1 MMAGKLGLGPSTL
14 LDKEETLNYIPN
26 VNKKGLRGGVI
37 YHDGQFDDARMAI
50 SLMLT
55 ANQEGATLLNYA
67 DVLSLTKEKDI
78 INGLK
83 FRDQLSGNQIHI
95 NAKVV
100 VNATGVFSDRLIAL
114 DQP

>member
-1 MMAGKLGLGPSTL
+1 MFFWL
-14 LDKEETLNYIPN
+14 I
-26 VNKKGLRGGVI
+26 
-37 YHDGQFDDARMAI
+37 
-50 SLMLT
+50 
-55 ANQEGATLLNYA
+55 NQYSILYP
-67 DVLSLTKEKDI
+67 TKEKDI